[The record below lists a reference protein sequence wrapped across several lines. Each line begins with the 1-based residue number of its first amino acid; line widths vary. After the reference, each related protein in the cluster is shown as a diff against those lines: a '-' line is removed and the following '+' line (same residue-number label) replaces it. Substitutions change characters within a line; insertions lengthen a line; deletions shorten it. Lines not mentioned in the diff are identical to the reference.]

1 MRQKGEWM
9 MRVAIW
15 SARTVKRAGVLLA
28 CGVAAFLFLWYPQ
41 AVQTGVRRGLAI
53 CGDLLIPSL
62 FPFLVLSGFVIRSG
76 LASGIGRRLSPLMRR
91 LFGFSGSAAAA
102 MVISLVGGYPAGANA
117 VAGLCEQGEIDKSEA
132 RRLLRCCV
140 SAGPAFII
148 GGVGVGMLGSAKAG
162 VLLLIAHWVA
172 FLVVALIERDTVCP
186 RRLPT
191 VQESSV
197 GAAFAQSV
205 NTAAS
210 SLLSMCGFVLLASG
224 VLSLSD
230 ALGGASLP
238 PVWRCLFACVSEVS
252 TGCVEAAGMG
262 KLTPFW
268 LGAALG
274 FGGLSVHGQIAARTA
289 SLGLIDR
296 GFFRARLLHAL
307 LGGCLSLV
315 LFWRWHPSAMST
327 GAVLSSFAPQGTVV
341 GMSGLVAMMLMCVLF
356 LYTLPLQHSR
366 T

>member
-1 MRQKGEWM
+1 
-9 MRVAIW
+9 MRVAVW
-15 SARTVKRAGVLLA
+15 SARSIKRAGLLVA
-28 CGVAAFLFLWYPQ
+28 SVVAALLLLWFPQ

-53 CGDLLIPSL
+53 CGELLIPSL

-102 MVISLVGGYPAGANA
+102 LVISLVGGYPAGANA
-117 VAGLCEQGEIDKSEA
+117 VAGLCEQGEIERGEA

-148 GGVGVGMLGSAKAG
+148 GGIGVGMLGSAKAG
-162 VLLLIAHWVA
+162 VLLLIAHWFSFA
-172 FLVVALIERDTVCP
+172 VVALIERDRYQPCLTK
-186 RRLPT
+186 
-191 VQESSV
+191 SV
-197 GAAFAQSV
+197 SNISIGAAVAESV

-230 ALGGASLP
+230 ALGGAALP
-238 PVWRCLFACVSEVS
+238 PVWRCVFACVTEVS
-252 TGCVEAAGMG
+252 TGCLEAAGMG
-262 KLTPFW
+262 AMTPFW

-289 SLGLIDR
+289 SLSLIDR

-307 LGGCLSLV
+307 LGGCLSLL
-315 LFWRWHPSAMST
+315 LFWRWHPTSVSA
-327 GAVLSSFAPQGTVV
+327 GAALSAFAPQGTAL

-356 LYTLPLQHSR
+356 LYTLPRQEA
-366 T
+366 

>member
-1 MRQKGEWM
+1 
-9 MRVAIW
+9 MRVAVW
-15 SARTVKRAGVLLA
+15 SARSLKRWGALTV
-28 CGVAAFLFLWYPQ
+28 CVAAALLLLWYPQ

-53 CGDLLIPSL
+53 CGELLVPSL

-102 MVISLVGGYPAGANA
+102 MVISLIGGYPAGANA
-117 VAGLCEQGEIDKSEA
+117 VAQLCEQGEIEQSEA

-148 GGVGVGMLGSAKAG
+148 GGIGVGMLGSAKAG
-162 VLLLIAHWVA
+162 VLLLIAHWIA
-172 FLVVALIERDTVCP
+172 FAVVALIERDTYRPCRV
-186 RRLPT
+186 RAAH
-191 VQESSV
+191 VSGV
-197 GAAFAQSV
+197 GAAITDSV
-205 NTAAS
+205 HAATS

-224 VLSLSD
+224 VLSLTD
-230 ALGGASLP
+230 ALGGAALP
-238 PVWRCLFACVSEVS
+238 PVWRCLLACITEVS

-274 FGGLSVHGQIAARTA
+274 FGGVSVHGQIAARTA
-289 SLGLIDR
+289 ALSLVDR

-307 LGGCLSLV
+307 LGGCLSLL
-315 LFWRWHPSAMST
+315 LFWRWHPTGMSA
-327 GAVLSSFAPQGTVV
+327 GASLSAFAPQSMAG
-341 GMSGLVAMMLMCVLF
+341 GLSGLVAMMLMCVLF
-356 LYTLPLQHSR
+356 LYTLPQRRS
-366 T
+366 

>member
-1 MRQKGEWM
+1 
-9 MRVAIW
+9 MRVAVW
-15 SARTVKRAGVLLA
+15 SVRTVKRAGLLLVSA
-28 CGVAAFLFLWYPQ
+28 VAALLFLWYPQ

-53 CGDLLIPSL
+53 CGELLIPSL

-76 LASGIGRRLSPLMRR
+76 LANGIGRKLSPLMRR

-117 VAGLCEQGEIDKSEA
+117 VAGLCEQGEIDKGEA
-132 RRLLRCCV
+132 QRLLRCCV

-162 VLLLIAHWVA
+162 VLLLAAHWIA
-172 FLVVALIERDTVCP
+172 FLIVALIERDGYRPCREKAV
-186 RRLPT
+186 
-191 VQESSV
+191 SGIGV
-197 GAAFAQSV
+197 GAAFAESV

-230 ALGGASLP
+230 ALGGTALP
-238 PVWRCLFACVSEVS
+238 PVWRCLFACVTEVS

-262 KLTPFW
+262 RLTPFW

-296 GFFRARLLHAL
+296 GFFRTRLLHAL

-315 LFWRWHPSAMST
+315 LFRWWHPSVVST